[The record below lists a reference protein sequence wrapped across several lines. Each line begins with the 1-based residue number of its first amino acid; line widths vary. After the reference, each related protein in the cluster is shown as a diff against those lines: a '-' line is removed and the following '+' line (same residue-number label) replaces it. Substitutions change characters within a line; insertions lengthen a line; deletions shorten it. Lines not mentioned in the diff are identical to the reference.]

1 MNDMNWIPA
10 SEKLPESGV
19 SVLISYGYTVGTA
32 FYEDGENKSICFAK
46 GWYSDKLPDGSYC
59 EPSECKLEN
68 DAAVIAWMPL
78 PKPYKSEE

>member
-1 MNDMNWIPA
+1 MNWIPV

-19 SVLISYGYTVGTA
+19 SVLISYGHTVGTA
-32 FYEDGENKSICFAK
+32 FYEDGKNESISFEE

-68 DAAVIAWMPL
+68 DVAVIAWMPL